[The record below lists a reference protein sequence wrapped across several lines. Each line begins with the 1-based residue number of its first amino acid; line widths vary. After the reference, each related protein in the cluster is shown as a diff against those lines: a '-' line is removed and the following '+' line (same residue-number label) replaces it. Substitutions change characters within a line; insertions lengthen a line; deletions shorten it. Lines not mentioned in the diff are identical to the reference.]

1 MKNIRHY
8 IFISLLLTVA
18 IACKKEDDIKPE
30 ASAPNLFYPDASATD
45 KHAQLCRDFY
55 AETGCY
61 LLFNDTLKHEH
72 TGTDRYG
79 NPLYSTELL
88 DLTYSITSSAQWKFD
103 FNYSTDYQHEL
114 QATEILKNDILSAI
128 DKRHHPYAFL
138 LVDNFITYTYMVEE
152 GEVTGKWFGP
162 YKSETYYIGER
173 AILMSID
180 ALLQNKEALKKDFL
194 RVLLEKQLTTA
205 VLKDFYAPGK
215 QYYGKPE
222 IFGFQDLDD
231 FINKTGILAS
241 SKGASQQFDENW
253 NEITVIHYSAS
264 SNTADLKIFL
274 DELLAGKEEEFM
286 MKYEAFPIVLNKFK
300 MLKEIVI
307 DLGFNIN

>member
-18 IACKKEDDIKPE
+18 MACKKEDDITPE
-30 ASAPNLFYPDASATD
+30 APAPNLFYPDASATD

-128 DKRHHPYAFL
+128 DKRYHPYAFL

-180 ALLQNKEALKKDFL
+180 ALLQNKEALKNDFL

-215 QYYGKPE
+215 QYYGKYN
-222 IFGFQDLDD
+222 ITGFIDYND
-231 FINKTGILAS
+231 FVNQTGILAS
-241 SKGASQQFDENW
+241 DVYTTPTYDDDGIVI
-253 NEITVIHYSAS
+253 ITYYSAD
-264 SNTADLKIFL
+264 SNTADLKKFL
-274 DELLAGKEEEFM
+274 DPLLAGKEEEFM
-286 MKYEAFPIVLNKFK
+286 TKYEAFPIVLNKFK